1 MDPRMLQYYTRELQ
15 HIREMCGEFAREYPK
30 IAGRLGLEGLECAD
44 PYVERLLEGFG
55 YMAARVQLKVD
66 AEYPRFSQHLLEM
79 VYPHFLAPQPSMAMV
94 QVQPDLNEG
103 SLVDGF
109 VLPRG
114 TALRGRMGKGDQTPC
129 EYRTAQ
135 DVTLWPIELDR
146 ADYLPTRAAVSALG
160 VSGLAGVKAGLRLR
174 LKTAGDIPV
183 SRLGLDRLVFHLR
196 GSEGLPA
203 RLLEQLLARTVAVV
217 VQPAA
222 TKAGW
227 SQVLP
232 RARVAPVGFADD
244 EALLPHGPRSFQ
256 GYRYLQE
263 YFAFPERFLQ
273 VEVTGLGPGIRRC
286 EEREVDVLLLF
297 DAPDPALES
306 GVDSSHFALFCTP
319 AINLFEKRADRI
331 HLNDSRP
338 EYHLVPDRSRPQD
351 YEVFAVTS
359 VTGFG
364 ANNQDKREFRPFYAV
379 RDSDGPDDG
388 GAFYTL
394 SREPRMLSSRQRS
407 HGPRSSYVG
416 SEVFISLVDSQEAP
430 FGADLRQL
438 SITTVC
444 TNRDLPLHM
453 PLGGGRTDFSLET
466 GAPVAAIR
474 CVAGPTRPQ
483 PSRAYREV
491 AWQLISHLSLNYLS
505 LVDGVDGPGALRQL
519 LGLYGGTNDAAIR
532 RQIDGLAAVGSRP
545 IVRRLEGAG
554 PSAVARGL
562 EVAVTL
568 DEAAFEG
575 AGVFPLGL
583 VLENFFARY
592 VSINSF
598 TETVLKSTDRGEVM
612 RWPPRLGQRQVM

>member
-1 MDPRMLQYYTRELQ
+1 
-15 HIREMCGEFAREYPK
+15 
-30 IAGRLGLEGLECAD
+30 
-44 PYVERLLEGFG
+44 
-55 YMAARVQLKVD
+55 
-66 AEYPRFSQHLLEM
+66 
-79 VYPHFLAPQPSMAMV
+79 
-94 QVQPDLNEG
+94 
-103 SLVDGF
+103 
-109 VLPRG
+109 
-114 TALRGRMGKGDQTPC
+114 MGKGDQTPC

-135 DVTLWPIELDR
+135 DVTLWPIELER

-160 VSGLAGVKAGLRLR
+160 ISGLARVKAGLRWR
-174 LKTAGDIPV
+174 LKTAGGMAFNQL
-183 SRLGLDRLVFHLR
+183 SLDRLVFHLR

-203 RLLEQLLARTVAVV
+203 QVLEQLLARSVSVAVKPASSKADW
-217 VQPAA
+217 VQI
-222 TKAGW
+222 
-227 SQVLP
+227 LP
-232 RARVAPVGFADD
+232 EARVGPVGFADD
-244 EALLPHGPRSFQ
+244 QALLPHGPRSFQ

-286 EEREVDVLLLF
+286 EEGEVDVVVLF
-297 DAPDPALES
+297 DAPSPALE
-306 GVDSSHFALFCTP
+306 GGLDSSHFSLFCTP

-331 HLNDSRP
+331 HLTEKRA

-351 YEVFAVTS
+351 FEVYSVTA

-364 ANNQDKREFRPFYAV
+364 ANNQDKREFRPFYAI
-379 RDSDGPDDG
+379 RDTDGPDDG

-394 SREPRMLSSRQRS
+394 SREPRMLSSRQRN
-407 HGPRSSYVG
+407 HGPRSSYIG
-416 SEVFISLVDSQEAP
+416 SEVFISLVDGHEAP

-453 PLGGGRTDFSLET
+453 PLGSGRTDFTLET

-483 PSRAYREV
+483 PSRAYRDI

-505 LVDGVDGPGALRQL
+505 LADGADGPGALRQL
-519 LGLYGGTNDAAIR
+519 LGLYGGNGDASIK
-532 RQIDGLAAVGSRP
+532 RQIDGLVSVDSRP
-545 IVRRLEGAG
+545 VVRRLAGAG
-554 PSAVARGL
+554 PSAVGRGL

-568 DEAAFEG
+568 DESAFEG
-575 AGVFPLGL
+575 TGVFLLGL

-598 TETVLKSTDRGEVM
+598 TETVLRTPDRGEVM
-612 RWPPRLGQRQVM
+612 RWPPRLGQRHAL